1 MSVKEEL
8 LGTIREWGMG
18 KDTLRCLALATRDT
32 PLRREQMDLENS
44 AKFAEYEVRERESV
58 FVNVCVWNCKRVFP
72 LFHNRAFHLF
82 IYFFLIECAKFY
94 KTHDLDLISNIL

>member
-1 MSVKEEL
+1 MIERCTHVRVGTRKVELTMSVKEEL

-44 AKFAEYEVRERESV
+44 AKFAEYEVREGESV
-58 FVNVCVWNCKRVFP
+58 FVNVCV
-72 LFHNRAFHLF
+72 
-82 IYFFLIECAKFY
+82 E
-94 KTHDLDLISNIL
+94 S